1 MEQQPLEKNDGGGP
15 PGSRGRRTRTTTRMT
30 TTRTTT
36 RRRPHLVFVHLD
48 LGIGGAEQLVIN
60 LASASLGAEVGGG
73 GEEEGEG
80 PGRLLDADVTIY
92 TTHRSPTHCFDEVR
106 PPHGIL
112 AGSVRI
118 RGTRLPRTV
127 LGGRG
132 AALCSAVRMAYLTWR
147 AAAECG
153 GTADVYVVDVLP
165 TGLPAL
171 VRWWGARSVLFYCHF
186 PDKLLTAGTVNGEE
200 EEAEAEAETT
210 PLSRRAA
217 GAVLGLPR
225 RAYRA
230 ALDGLEERTMGYAD
244 LICVNSAFTREE
256 VGRAFPTL
264 LRGQDA
270 AAPGRRTT
278 ADPGYV
284 RVLYPPIDLDKFVP
298 PDFAARAG
306 AVRSGQVGPIV
317 SLNRFERKKNVAVLL
332 RAYSVLAS
340 EDGGGG
346 KGKGKGLRLPDLVV
360 AGGYDPRSTENVSH
374 LAELRVLATELGISD
389 RTTFLPSVSDA
400 GRADLLRS
408 ALCVAYTPHRE
419 HFGIVPLEAMYAG
432 SPVVAVDSG
441 GPRETV
447 VHGVTGLLVDGTV
460 GGFASALRI
469 LVTDPGRAVTM
480 GRAGHARV
488 RDGFGLES
496 FRASWAEVVEEVTR
510 RGRERR
516 LMRGMRGTERGGDAL
531 PTWAG
536 LALQIPGLAGE
547 LLAALAAAWALT
559 LSLRAVGLLP
569 AGASVWGEVRRW
581 AAGRGG
587 GDEL

>member
-1 MEQQPLEKNDGGGP
+1 M
-15 PGSRGRRTRTTTRMT
+15 
-30 TTRTTT
+30 
-36 RRRPHLVFVHLD
+36 
-48 LGIGGAEQLVIN
+48 
-60 LASASLGAEVGGG
+60 
-73 GEEEGEG
+73 
-80 PGRLLDADVTIY
+80 
-92 TTHRSPTHCFDEVR
+92 
-106 PPHGIL
+106 
-112 AGSVRI
+112 
-118 RGTRLPRTV
+118 
-127 LGGRG
+127 
-132 AALCSAVRMAYLTWR
+132 
-147 AAAECG
+147 
-153 GTADVYVVDVLP
+153 
-165 TGLPAL
+165 
-171 VRWWGARSVLFYCHF
+171 
-186 PDKLLTAGTVNGEE
+186 
-200 EEAEAEAETT
+200 
-210 PLSRRAA
+210 
-217 GAVLGLPR
+217 
-225 RAYRA
+225 
-230 ALDGLEERTMGYAD
+230 
-244 LICVNSAFTREE
+244 
-256 VGRAFPTL
+256 
-264 LRGQDA
+264 
-270 AAPGRRTT
+270 
-278 ADPGYV
+278 
-284 RVLYPPIDLDKFVP
+284 
-298 PDFAARAG
+298 
-306 AVRSGQVGPIV
+306 
-317 SLNRFERKKNVAVLL
+317 AVLL

-346 KGKGKGLRLPDLVV
+346 KGKGKGLRFPDLVV

-496 FRASWAEVVEEVTR
+496 FRASWAEVVEEVAR

-516 LMRGMRGTERGGDAL
+516 LMRGMRGTERGGDTL

-581 AAGRGG
+581 AAGRWGW
-587 GDEL
+587 DEL